1 MSGDAVKAAIVVGA
15 IAAFPVAA
23 GWTAGF
29 SIGALSPALSTFIVT
44 AASSLVLSTVNQKL
58 APSLDLPDIGT
69 SLASNTTL
77 TVKEPTQAHRI
88 VYGTTRIGG
97 NIVFAETTD
106 NNQYLHLVIAFTGHT
121 ITSFSKVYFGE
132 DEVSLITDGAD
143 ANGLDR
149 FVPASASPYEG
160 KARIKKHLGATNQA
174 ADADLVSEVA
184 QWTSDHRL
192 RGRSYLY
199 VRLDFDSDVY
209 PNGVP
214 NITAEVEGKELFD
227 PRDSSTSFSSN
238 PALCIRDFLTNAD
251 YGMKAEASEI
261 DDTNFIA
268 VANTCEESVS
278 LTSGSENRF
287 TMNGTFQVD
296 QTPKSIL
303 QNMLSSI
310 GGHIVY
316 SNGKFKLVAATFKTP
331 TITLDES
338 NLRSGLTVN
347 TRVSKK
353 ELFNAVKG
361 IYSEPANKY
370 QPQDYPVLTNATFET
385 EDNNE
390 RNYAEFNFPF
400 TTSSTTCQRLSKIQ
414 LLKARQQITLVAT
427 FDLSAFELNVGDTVR
442 ITNSRMGFSS
452 KTFEV
457 SNWNLS
463 LQSSNDGSPAIV
475 VNCEL
480 RETASAVYDFSTIDY
495 STISSGKATNLT
507 SATQVTPPSA
517 ITLTDELVQYNDGT
531 VLTKLVIVVTAPSD
545 TFTEQFE
552 VEVKQDTD
560 ANGIAVTDQF
570 KLIGRGT
577 RLRYEFLNVIDAAT
591 YSVRVR
597 SVNIFGVKSSTLT
610 ASREIIGST
619 AIPADVEDFNISMV
633 GSNQMQLSWTPV
645 EDLDIEF
652 YEIRYSLGAT
662 PTLWFNTTNLVQ
674 VPRRKSNSV
683 AINAIQPPYNLY
695 IKAVDKLGNESAE
708 PAIISSNV
716 TRLESFEDISQIVEE
731 PTFLGTYNNTFL
743 GADSNGVP
751 AVTLDTISLFDST
764 PGNFEDPDALGF
776 TFDTG
781 GVASNISSSGDYIF
795 TNSFSLDAVYDA
807 TFRAEITMQS
817 DDPYDLFDLG
827 RGASLFD
834 DAKGPFDGTAPSNNS
849 AILQVG
855 SSDASLGSITTF
867 TSIAQQST
875 FKGRFFKFKL
885 ILKSNNNQAKAL
897 VTGLRIRLVLEK
909 RTENGEDIASGVT
922 TKTITF
928 VNNFYQPPVIIVTG
942 QDLATGDFYVISNKS
957 KTGFDILFKDSTN
970 ANINRTFDFQAIG
983 YGLQT

>member
-15 IAAFPVAA
+15 VAAFPVAA
-23 GWTAGF
+23 GWTSGF
-29 SIGALSPALSTFIVT
+29 TIGALSPALSTFIV
-44 AASSLVLSTVNQKL
+44 AAGSSLVLSTVNQKL
-58 APSLDLPDIGT
+58 APDLNLPDIGT
-69 SLASNTTL
+69 SLQANTTV
-77 TVKEPTQAHRI
+77 TVKEPTQPHRV

-97 NIVFAETTD
+97 NIVFAETTED
-106 NNQYLHLVIAFTGHT
+106 NKYLHLIITFTGHE
-121 ITSFSKVYFGE
+121 ITDFSKIYFGE
-132 DEVSLITDGAD
+132 DEVTLTTDGVD
-143 ANGLDR
+143 SNGLSR
-149 FVPASASPYEG
+149 FVPDTGDDYEG
-160 KARIKKHLGATNQA
+160 KARIKKHLGETTQV
-174 ADADLVSEVA
+174 ADADLVSEVT
-184 QWTSDHRL
+184 QWTTNHRL

-199 VRLDFDSDVY
+199 VRLEFDSDVY

-214 NITAEVEGKELFD
+214 NITAEVQGKKVYD
-227 PRDSSTSFSSN
+227 PRDASTSFSSN
-238 PALCIRDFLTNAD
+238 PALCIRDYLTNTD
-251 YGMKAEASEI
+251 YGMKAGASEI
-261 DDTNFIA
+261 DDTNFSA
-268 VANTCEESVS
+268 VANTCDESVT
-278 LTSGSENRF
+278 LDSGSENRF

-303 QNMLSSI
+303 QNMLSAI

-316 SNGKFKLVAATFKTP
+316 SNGQFKLVAATYKTP
-331 TITLDES
+331 TVTLDEN

-361 IYSEPANKY
+361 IYSEPENKY
-370 QPQDYPVLTNATFET
+370 QPQDYPVLTNASFEA

-400 TTSSTTCQRLSKIQ
+400 TTSSQTCQRLAKIQ
-414 LLKARQQITLVAT
+414 LLKARQQITVVAT
-427 FDLSAFELNVGDTVR
+427 FDLNAFELNVGDTVQ

-457 SNWNLS
+457 ANWNIAV
-463 LQSSNDGSPAIV
+463 QSDSDGSPALV

-480 RETASAVYDFSTIDY
+480 RETASEVYDFSTGDY
-495 STISSGKATNLT
+495 STVSSGKATNLT
-507 SATQVTPPSA
+507 SAKQVTAPTA
-517 ITLTDELVQYNDGT
+517 LTLTDELVQYNDGT
-531 VLTKLVIVVTAPSD
+531 VLTKLVIVVTPPTD

-552 VEVKQDTD
+552 IEVRQDTD
-560 ANGIAVTDQF
+560 ADGNAVTDDF

-577 RLRYEFLNVIDAAT
+577 RLRYEFLNVIDEAT

-597 SVNIFGVKSSTLT
+597 SVNIFGVKSATIT
-610 ASREIIGST
+610 ESRIIVGST

-633 GSNQMQLSWTPV
+633 GSNQMQLSWTAVP
-645 EDLDIEF
+645 DLDIEF
-652 YEIRYSLGAT
+652 YEIRYSLGAS
-662 PTLWFNTTNLVQ
+662 PTEWFNTTNLIQ

-683 AINAIQPPYNLY
+683 SINAIQPPYHLY

-716 TRLESFEDISQIVEE
+716 TRLESYEDISQFVEE
-731 PTFLGTYNNTFL
+731 PTFLGTYTNTFL

-751 AVTLDTISLFDST
+751 AVTLDTQTLFDST
-764 PGNFEDPDALGF
+764 PGNFEDPDAFGF

-781 GVASNISSSGDYIF
+781 GVASNIASSGNYIF
-795 TNSFSLDAVYDA
+795 DNSFTLDAIYDA

-827 RGASLFD
+827 RGATLFD
-834 DAKGPFDGTAPSNNS
+834 SAKGPFDGTAPTNNS

-855 SSDASLGSITTF
+855 SSTTSLGDISTF

-875 FKGRFFKFKL
+875 FNGRYFKFRL
-885 ILKSNNNQAKAL
+885 VLKSDDNQAKAL

-909 RTENGEDIASGVT
+909 RTENGEDVVSGAT
-922 TKTITF
+922 TKTVTF
-928 VNNFYQPPVIIVTG
+928 VNNFYQPPVIIITG
-942 QDLATGDFYVISNKS
+942 QDLDTGDYYTISNKS

-970 ANINRTFDFQAIG
+970 TNISRTFDYQAIG
-983 YGLQT
+983 YGLES